1 MNGYDVD
8 VGRPI
13 YAIFDTGTTG
23 MLVSRRLWD
32 TSLLQ
37 LGVASAVMELP
48 TVSGDLLVVGASTRS
63 CRRDCLLVATP
74 IDVAWQPPAE
84 EVGPE
89 GPPEFEVIFVGLAFL
104 TYRGYLDVDLDR
116 GLLGLGEYRVA
127 RADRER
133 APPDV

>member
-1 MNGYDVD
+1 M
-8 VGRPI
+8 
-13 YAIFDTGTTG
+13 F
-23 MLVSRRLWD
+23 RL
-32 TSLLQ
+32 
-37 LGVASAVMELP
+37 
-48 TVSGDLLVVGASTRS
+48 
-63 CRRDCLLVATP
+63 CTP

-104 TYRGYLDVDLDR
+104 TSRGCELLPAPHPQQRREGAEADTPTDLDVDLDR